1 MVIEAKL
8 PPPPPLNLNGE
19 ELASMVAL
27 DQYLM

>member
-8 PPPPPLNLNGE
+8 PPPLNLNGE